1 MVDDIMKAEVRF
13 FAKGFASATV
23 PEIPEL
29 REEIEVASKAEL
41 GALSKGV
48 ELPAAAEYAH
58 IYVNG
63 EPAIAITRDGIRDL
77 NNEEWIGELI

>member
-1 MVDDIMKAEVRF
+1 MKAEVMF

-41 GALSKGV
+41 VELSKGV

-63 EPAIAITRDGIRDL
+63 EPVIAITRDGIRNIEAD
-77 NNEEWIGELI
+77 EWIVEPEDEDE

>member
-29 REEIEVASKAEL
+29 REEIEVATRDEL
-41 GALSKGV
+41 IELAKGV

-63 EPAIAITRDGIRDL
+63 EPVIAITRDGIRDL

>member
-1 MVDDIMKAEVRF
+1 MKAEVRF

-29 REEIEVASKAEL
+29 REEIEVANRDEL
-41 GALSKGV
+41 IELAKGV

-58 IYVNG
+58 IVVDG
-63 EPAIAITRDGIRDL
+63 EPVIAITENGIRDVEADEWIVEPD
-77 NNEEWIGELI
+77 NEEE

>member
-1 MVDDIMKAEVRF
+1 MEAEVRF

-29 REEIEVASKAEL
+29 REEIEVASRDEL
-41 GALSKGV
+41 IELAKEV

-58 IYVNG
+58 IVVDS
-63 EPAIAITRDGIRDL
+63 EPVIAITRNGIRDV
-77 NNEEWIGELI
+77 EADEWIVEPDDEEE

>member
-1 MVDDIMKAEVRF
+1 MKAEVRF
-13 FAKGFASATV
+13 YEKGFVSAEV
-23 PEIPEL
+23 PEIKEL

-41 GALSKGV
+41 VELSKGV

-63 EPAIAITRDGIRDL
+63 EPVIAITENGIRDV
-77 NNEEWIGELI
+77 EADEWIFEPDDEEE

>member
-1 MVDDIMKAEVRF
+1 MKAEVMF

-41 GALSKGV
+41 VELSKGV
-48 ELPAAAEYAH
+48 ELPESAEYAH
-58 IYVNG
+58 IIVDG
-63 EPAIAITRDGIRDL
+63 EPVIAITRDGIRDVKAD
-77 NNEEWIGELI
+77 EWIVEPDDEEE

>member
-1 MVDDIMKAEVRF
+1 MKAEVMF

-41 GALSKGV
+41 VELSKGV
-48 ELPAAAEYAH
+48 ELPAAAECAH

-63 EPAIAITRDGIRDL
+63 EPVIAITENGIRDV
-77 NNEEWIGELI
+77 EADEWIVEPDDEEE